1 MGNYY
6 GNAADY
12 ARANNITGEFTPEQ
26 FKAFAEQRPMN
37 SSGQSLT
44 NTQSTQY
51 MQPTNM
57 YTQITPVAG
66 GVVPVAGNIG
76 AGGLA
81 STVLNADQA
90 AAIPGAVAGQ
100 AYTDAQLNGLGN
112 AQAASTSTDPGWF
125 GSQEGGSTFANTA
138 AGVGSLM
145 GAYAAW
151 QGIGAAKDTLKFQK
165 QQYADQKG
173 AYDASQARKAGLAE
187 RFQSLGK

>member
-1 MGNYY
+1 MSNYY

-26 FKAFAEQRPMN
+26 YRAFAGQRPMN

-51 MQPTNM
+51 MQPTNT

-66 GVVPVAGNIG
+66 GVVPVAGNVG
-76 AGGLA
+76 SGGLA
-81 STVLNADQA
+81 ATVLNAEQA

-100 AYTDAQLNGLGN
+100 SYTDAQLNGLGN
-112 AQAASTSTDPGWF
+112 AQAANTGSGQGWLDTAA
-125 GSQEGGSTFANTA
+125 GGSKFANTA

-145 GAYAAW
+145 GAYAAYK
-151 QGIGAAKDTLKFQK
+151 GIGAAKDTLNFQK
-165 QQYADQKG
+165 QQYADQKR
-173 AYDASQARKAGLAE
+173 AYDDSQARKAGLAE